1 MLTSL
6 FSDLTESAKHSA
18 AYLKNTLTPVEYQEG
33 LSTLTLVGQA
43 MTFHSVELALN
54 ALKDI
59 VSVRSIGLHALDGR
73 FGDSVVVVQCDPV
86 SIAHDELALRLEAV
100 ALSLHINV
108 GLQKEQP
115 SLSEPGLLVM
125 DMDSTLIS
133 IECIDEIAK
142 LAGVGEEVANVTAR
156 AMRGEIAFNDS
167 LIHRVACLKGVS
179 VDKLL
184 QIRNGIPLMPGVQN
198 LTQTLAQNG
207 WKLAIASGGFT
218 YFADYLRDRLGL
230 DVSVSNTLGE
240 EDGTLTGEVI
250 GDIIN
255 AQVKAD
261 TVRAL
266 SEQWNI
272 PNTQTVALGDGAN
285 DLVMMEEAA
294 LGVACH
300 GKPVVNQKADVAI
313 RFGGLHNMLYF
324 MK

>member
-1 MLTSL
+1 MFNFL
-6 FSDLTESAKHSA
+6 FSDLNESAKHSA
-18 AYLKNTLTPVEYQEG
+18 AYLKNSLSPIEYEEG
-33 LSTLTLVGQA
+33 LATLTLVGQA
-43 MTFHSVELALN
+43 MTLHSVELVLTALE
-54 ALKDI
+54 DI
-59 VSVRSIGLHALDGR
+59 VKPKVIGLHALDGY
-73 FGDSVVVVQCDPV
+73 FGDSVVVVQCEPV
-86 SIAHDELALRLEAV
+86 TIAHDALALRLEDVAV
-100 ALSLHINV
+100 SLHLNV
-108 GLQKEQP
+108 GLQHQQP
-115 SLSEPGLLVM
+115 TLSEPGLLVM

-142 LAGVGEEVANVTAR
+142 LAGVGEEVSNVTAR

-184 QIRNGIPLMPGVQN
+184 QIRNGIPLMPGVQS
-198 LTQTLAQNG
+198 LTQTLAENG
-207 WKLAIASGGFT
+207 WKMAIASGGFT

-230 DVSVSNTLGE
+230 DAAVSNTLGE
-240 EDGTLTGEVI
+240 ENGTLTGEVI

-266 SEQWNI
+266 SAQWNI

-324 MK
+324 MR